1 MDNKDYG
8 NIMLTFHLLLFQ
20 VFLLHPSF
28 YLLHFHLRAFP
39 KSTSTFRFRIC
50 PDRVFFFDH
59 SMVQVWSLVMALEI
73 VGLDGDVFPI
83 CASGM
88 WHAIVLHDAV
98 HVVGCAFGNCNM
110 VEV

>member
-1 MDNKDYG
+1 
-8 NIMLTFHLLLFQ
+8 
-20 VFLLHPSF
+20 
-28 YLLHFHLRAFP
+28 
-39 KSTSTFRFRIC
+39 
-50 PDRVFFFDH
+50 
-59 SMVQVWSLVMALEI
+59 MVQVWSLVMALEI

-88 WHAIVLHDAV
+88 WHAFVLHDAV